1 MSVLCWPFNRLE
13 VPCLSL
19 QDSWDAIELS
29 HDSELEK
36 ELRGWIP
43 KDPKNTRRKK
53 KKKLKPKSAECFP
66 FWGKKLL
73 QSPRRNFKQRSFV
86 LIPPVYFIV
95 SRFLSQGRCDGAD
108 GAWRENGSG

>member
-1 MSVLCWPFNRLE
+1 M
-13 VPCLSL
+13 PCLSL
-19 QDSWDAIELS
+19 QDIWDAIELS

-43 KDPKNTRRKK
+43 KDPKKYPKK
-53 KKKLKPKSAECFP
+53 KKEIEAKECRMFS
-66 FWGKKLL
+66 FFGENFFL
-73 QSPRRNFKQRSFV
+73 QSPKRNFKQRSFV
-86 LIPPVYFIV
+86 LIPRIYFIV